1 MKHFIKRFLFT
12 FIVSVTLRGL
22 GELII
27 DPDSYDIK
35 YIIYWSLGF
44 SILFVLI
51 EMLIRSAIVKH
62 VNRK

>member
-44 SILFVLI
+44 SIKSTI
-51 EMLIRSAIVKH
+51 E
-62 VNRK
+62 NWFNF